1 MTDRGKKAV
10 TSGFVKVLRAFGLAG
25 LYAHFAPEVRH
36 SIQSDMPTV
45 TINRIWFLR
54 ENRFLIFTRGGP
66 IEVSLKPSLVLTAI
80 LICMV
85 GVVTIFYSA
94 INASYSAIG
103 VMREETIK
111 TAEASTNTK
120 NGATISEYTG
130 AGADFKWLDYHP
142 TTLDDLHPPVI
153 AGKTAQSPRLI
164 IGPARAQPA
173 VSAPQTPQISQTLPD
188 VKMTTD
194 DNMPMI
200 IQGGK
205 RVTLANETT
214 LSKPQLFSV
223 AASKPNSMQV
233 NQLSSTEISPI
244 DAPENTNVTTFE
256 EMGREPMNSEPSK
269 GEPVIAEQIMAE
281 NTLSQKSFANQANAE
296 EIIIK
301 QNPATASSNISIGT
315 TSKPTGIATDA
326 QEFTIA
332 LLPNFAPAP
341 KDKKILQAQPNKSDG
356 NLIDNARLATP
367 PPITPKAATPDQFAA
382 TTVLPSPPKMPESD
396 GLQTGFFTQRQGPVL
411 PLITD
416 AARTKKML
424 LALEQEIEYIRSTVV
439 DLGISVEALPSE
451 IEVATAPKND
461 NFKNIMINL
470 AEHRAALRK
479 IPFKPPMLYFY
490 ISSDYGNRKHP
501 KTGKTSF
508 HHGVDLAG
516 TWQENVRVTAPG
528 TVIYAGTEGSFGKVV
543 RVKHDFGIITTYAH
557 LARITVKLGDYIGE
571 NHVIG
576 KMGNTGRS
584 AGAHLHYEIRIN
596 NKSIDPVKFMTV
608 GREISVAGELR
619 QSSLIE

>member
-10 TSGFVKVLRAFGLAG
+10 TSGVVKVLRAFGLAG

-36 SIQSDMPTV
+36 SNHNYMPTV
-45 TINRIWFLR
+45 TINRIWFLC
-54 ENRFLIFTRGGP
+54 ENRFLIITRGGP

-94 INASYSAIG
+94 IIASYSAIG
-103 VMREETIK
+103 MVREETIK
-111 TAEASTNTK
+111 TAEASINPK
-120 NGATISEYTG
+120 NGANISKYTG
-130 AGADFKWLDYHP
+130 AGGDFKWLDYHP

-164 IGPARAQPA
+164 IGPARALPA
-173 VSAPQTPQISQTLPD
+173 VSAPQTPQISQILPD
-188 VKMTTD
+188 VKITTD
-194 DNMPMI
+194 DDMPMI

-205 RVTLANETT
+205 RVTLASEVTP
-214 LSKPQLFSV
+214 SKPQLISV
-223 AASKPNSMQV
+223 ATGKPTSMQA
-233 NQLSSTEISPI
+233 NQLSSPEILPI
-244 DAPENTNVTTFE
+244 DAPENANVTTFK
-256 EMGREPMNSEPSK
+256 EMSRKPVSSQHSK
-269 GEPVIAEQIMAE
+269 GERVIAEQIMTE
-281 NTLSQKSFANQANAE
+281 NTLSQESFVNQANTKDV
-296 EIIIK
+296 IIK
-301 QNPATASSNISIGT
+301 QNPATATSSPSIGT
-315 TSKPTGIATDA
+315 TSKPTGIANDA

-332 LLPNFAPAP
+332 LLPNFAPVS
-341 KDKKILQAQPNKSDG
+341 KDKKILQAQPNKNDD
-356 NLIDNARLATP
+356 NLIDNARFALP
-367 PPITPKAATPDQFAA
+367 PLITPKAAAPDQLAT
-382 TTVLPSPPKMPESD
+382 TTVLPSAPKTPESD

-411 PLITD
+411 PLVTD

-424 LALEQEIEYIRSTVV
+424 LALEKEIEYIRSTVV

-451 IEVATAPKND
+451 IEVATTAKND
-461 NFKNIMINL
+461 NFENIMINL

>member
-10 TSGFVKVLRAFGLAG
+10 TSGVVKVLQAFGLAG

-36 SIQSDMPTV
+36 SNQNDMPTA

-94 INASYSAIG
+94 IIASYSTIG
-103 VMREETIK
+103 VVREETIK
-111 TAEASTNTK
+111 TAEASINPK
-120 NGATISEYTG
+120 NGATISKYTG
-130 AGADFKWLDYHP
+130 TGGDFKWLDYHP
-142 TTLDDLHPPVI
+142 TTLDDLHPPGIV
-153 AGKTAQSPRLI
+153 GKTAQSPRRI

-173 VSAPQTPQISQTLPD
+173 VSAPQTPQILPD

-194 DNMPMI
+194 DDMPMI

-205 RVTLANETT
+205 RVTLASEAT
-214 LSKPQLFSV
+214 LSKPQLIGV

-233 NQLSSTEISPI
+233 NQLSSTEILPI
-244 DAPENTNVTTFE
+244 DAPKNANVTTFE
-256 EMGREPMNSEPSK
+256 EMGQKPINSEPSK
-269 GEPVIAEQIMAE
+269 GEQVIAEQIMAE
-281 NTLSQKSFANQANAE
+281 NTLSQESFVNQANTK
-296 EIIIK
+296 EITIK
-301 QNPATASSNISIGT
+301 QNLATDSSNLSIGT
-315 TSKPTGIATDA
+315 NSKPTGIATDA
-326 QEFTIA
+326 QEFIIA

-341 KDKKILQAQPNKSDG
+341 KEKKILQAQPNKNDG
-356 NLIDNARLATP
+356 NLIDNARLALP
-367 PPITPKAATPDQFAA
+367 PLITPKAATPDQIAA
-382 TTVLPSPPKMPESD
+382 TTVLPSPPKTPESD

-411 PLITD
+411 PLVTD

-439 DLGISVEALPSE
+439 DLGISVEALPSK
-451 IEVATAPKND
+451 IDVATTAKND
-461 NFKNIMINL
+461 KFKNIMINL

-508 HHGVDLAG
+508 HHGVDMAG

-528 TVIYAGTEGSFGKVV
+528 TVIYAGSEGSFGKVV
-543 RVKHDFGIITTYAH
+543 RVQHDFGIVTTYAH

>member
-10 TSGFVKVLRAFGLAG
+10 TSGVVKVLQAFGLAG

-36 SIQSDMPTV
+36 SNQNDMPTA

-94 INASYSAIG
+94 IIASYSTIG
-103 VMREETIK
+103 VVREETIK
-111 TAEASTNTK
+111 TAEASINPK
-120 NGATISEYTG
+120 NGATISKYTG
-130 AGADFKWLDYHP
+130 TGGDFKWLDYHP
-142 TTLDDLHPPVI
+142 TTLDDLHPPGIV
-153 AGKTAQSPRLI
+153 GKTAQSPRRI

-173 VSAPQTPQISQTLPD
+173 VSAPQTPQILPD

-194 DNMPMI
+194 DDMPMI

-205 RVTLANETT
+205 RVTLASEAT
-214 LSKPQLFSV
+214 LSKPQLIGV

-233 NQLSSTEISPI
+233 NQLSSTEILPI
-244 DAPENTNVTTFE
+244 DAPKNANVTTFE
-256 EMGREPMNSEPSK
+256 EMGQKPINSEPSK
-269 GEPVIAEQIMAE
+269 GEQVIAEQIMAE
-281 NTLSQKSFANQANAE
+281 NTLSQESFVNQANTK
-296 EIIIK
+296 EITIK
-301 QNPATASSNISIGT
+301 QNLATDSSNLSIGT
-315 TSKPTGIATDA
+315 NSKPTGIATDA
-326 QEFTIA
+326 QEFIIA

-341 KDKKILQAQPNKSDG
+341 KEKKILQAQPNKNDG
-356 NLIDNARLATP
+356 NLIDNARLALP
-367 PPITPKAATPDQFAA
+367 PLITPKAATPDQIAA
-382 TTVLPSPPKMPESD
+382 TTVLPSPPKTPESD

-411 PLITD
+411 PLVTD

-451 IEVATAPKND
+451 IEVATTAKND
-461 NFKNIMINL
+461 KFKNIMINL

-501 KTGKTSF
+501 KTGKTSM

-543 RVKHDFGIITTYAH
+543 RVKHDFGIVTTYAH

>member
-10 TSGFVKVLRAFGLAG
+10 TSGVVKVLQAFGLAG

-36 SIQSDMPTV
+36 SNQNDMPTA

-94 INASYSAIG
+94 IIASYSTIG
-103 VMREETIK
+103 VVREETIK
-111 TAEASTNTK
+111 TAEASINPK
-120 NGATISEYTG
+120 NGATISKYTG
-130 AGADFKWLDYHP
+130 TGGDFKWLDYHP
-142 TTLDDLHPPVI
+142 TTLDDLHPPGIV
-153 AGKTAQSPRLI
+153 GKTAQSPRRI

-173 VSAPQTPQISQTLPD
+173 VSAPQTPQILPD

-194 DNMPMI
+194 DDMPMI

-205 RVTLANETT
+205 RVTLASEAT
-214 LSKPQLFSV
+214 LSKPQLISV
-223 AASKPNSMQV
+223 AESKPTSMQV
-233 NQLSSTEISPI
+233 NQLSSTEVLPI
-244 DAPENTNVTTFE
+244 DAPENANVTTFE
-256 EMGREPMNSEPSK
+256 EMGQKPINSEPSK
-269 GEPVIAEQIMAE
+269 GEQVIAEQIMAE
-281 NTLSQKSFANQANAE
+281 NTLSQESFVNQANTK
-296 EIIIK
+296 EITIK
-301 QNPATASSNISIGT
+301 QNLATDSSNLSIGT
-315 TSKPTGIATDA
+315 NSKPTGIATDA

-341 KDKKILQAQPNKSDG
+341 KEKKILQAQPNKNDG
-356 NLIDNARLATP
+356 NLIDNARLALP
-367 PPITPKAATPDQFAA
+367 PLITPKAATPDQIAA
-382 TTVLPSPPKMPESD
+382 TTVLPSPPKTPESD

-411 PLITD
+411 PLVTD

-451 IEVATAPKND
+451 IEVATTAKND
-461 NFKNIMINL
+461 KFKNIMINL

-508 HHGVDLAG
+508 HHGVDMAG

-528 TVIYAGTEGSFGKVV
+528 TVIYAGSEGSFGKVV
-543 RVKHDFGIITTYAH
+543 RVQHDFGIVTTYAH

>member
-10 TSGFVKVLRAFGLAG
+10 TSGVIKVLQAFGLAG

-36 SIQSDMPTV
+36 SNQNDMPTA

-94 INASYSAIG
+94 IIASYSTIG
-103 VMREETIK
+103 VVREETIK
-111 TAEASTNTK
+111 TAEASINPK
-120 NGATISEYTG
+120 NGATISKYTG
-130 AGADFKWLDYHP
+130 TGGDFKWLDYHP
-142 TTLDDLHPPVI
+142 TTLDDLHPPGIV
-153 AGKTAQSPRLI
+153 GKTAQSPRRI

-173 VSAPQTPQISQTLPD
+173 VSAPQTPQILPD

-194 DNMPMI
+194 DDMPMI

-205 RVTLANETT
+205 RVTLASEAT
-214 LSKPQLFSV
+214 LSKPQLIGV

-233 NQLSSTEISPI
+233 NQLSSTEILPI
-244 DAPENTNVTTFE
+244 DAPKNANVTTFE
-256 EMGREPMNSEPSK
+256 EMGQKPINSEPSK
-269 GEPVIAEQIMAE
+269 GEQVIAEQIMAE
-281 NTLSQKSFANQANAE
+281 NTLSQESFVNQANTK
-296 EIIIK
+296 EITIK
-301 QNPATASSNISIGT
+301 QNLATDSSNLSIGT
-315 TSKPTGIATDA
+315 NSKPTGIATDA
-326 QEFTIA
+326 QEFIIA
-332 LLPNFAPAP
+332 LLPNFALAP
-341 KDKKILQAQPNKSDG
+341 KEKKILQAQPNKNDG
-356 NLIDNARLATP
+356 NLIDNARLALP
-367 PPITPKAATPDQFAA
+367 PLITPKAATPDQIAA
-382 TTVLPSPPKMPESD
+382 TTVLPSPPKTPESD

-411 PLITD
+411 PLVTD

-451 IEVATAPKND
+451 IDVATTAKND
-461 NFKNIMINL
+461 KFKNIMINL

-508 HHGVDLAG
+508 HHGVDMAG

-528 TVIYAGTEGSFGKVV
+528 TVIYAGSEGSFGKVV
-543 RVKHDFGIITTYAH
+543 RVQHDFGIVTTYAH

>member
-1 MTDRGKKAV
+1 MSRK
-10 TSGFVKVLRAFGLAG
+10 
-25 LYAHFAPEVRH
+25 P
-36 SIQSDMPTV
+36 
-45 TINRIWFLR
+45 
-54 ENRFLIFTRGGP
+54 
-66 IEVSLKPSLVLTAI
+66 VS
-80 LICMV
+80 
-85 GVVTIFYSA
+85 
-94 INASYSAIG
+94 
-103 VMREETIK
+103 
-111 TAEASTNTK
+111 
-120 NGATISEYTG
+120 
-130 AGADFKWLDYHP
+130 
-142 TTLDDLHPPVI
+142 
-153 AGKTAQSPRLI
+153 
-164 IGPARAQPA
+164 
-173 VSAPQTPQISQTLPD
+173 SQH
-188 VKMTTD
+188 
-194 DNMPMI
+194 
-200 IQGGK
+200 
-205 RVTLANETT
+205 
-214 LSKPQLFSV
+214 
-223 AASKPNSMQV
+223 
-233 NQLSSTEISPI
+233 
-244 DAPENTNVTTFE
+244 
-256 EMGREPMNSEPSK
+256 SK
-269 GEPVIAEQIMAE
+269 GERVIAEQIMTE
-281 NTLSQKSFANQANAE
+281 NTLSQESFVNQANTKDV
-296 EIIIK
+296 IIK
-301 QNPATASSNISIGT
+301 QNPATATSSPSIGT
-315 TSKPTGIATDA
+315 TSKPTGIANDA

-332 LLPNFAPAP
+332 LLPNFAPVS
-341 KDKKILQAQPNKSDG
+341 KDKKILQAQPNKNDD
-356 NLIDNARLATP
+356 NLIDNARFALP
-367 PPITPKAATPDQFAA
+367 PLITPKAAAPDQLAT
-382 TTVLPSPPKMPESD
+382 TTVLPSAPKTPESD

-411 PLITD
+411 PLVTD

-424 LALEQEIEYIRSTVV
+424 LALEKEIEYIRSTVV

-451 IEVATAPKND
+451 IEVATTAKND

-543 RVKHDFGIITTYAH
+543 RVKHGFGIVTTYAH

-596 NKSIDPVKFMTV
+596 NKSIDPVRFMTV

>member
-10 TSGFVKVLRAFGLAG
+10 TSGVVKVLQAFGLAG

-36 SIQSDMPTV
+36 SNQNDMPTA

-94 INASYSAIG
+94 IIASYSTIG
-103 VMREETIK
+103 VVREETIK
-111 TAEASTNTK
+111 TAEASINPK
-120 NGATISEYTG
+120 NGATISKYTG
-130 AGADFKWLDYHP
+130 TGGDFKWLDYHP
-142 TTLDDLHPPVI
+142 TTLDDLHPPGIV
-153 AGKTAQSPRLI
+153 GKTAQSPRRI

-173 VSAPQTPQISQTLPD
+173 VSAPQTPQILPD

-194 DNMPMI
+194 DDMPMI

-205 RVTLANETT
+205 RVTLASEAT
-214 LSKPQLFSV
+214 LSKPQLIGV

-233 NQLSSTEISPI
+233 NQLSSTEILPI
-244 DAPENTNVTTFE
+244 DAPKNANVTTFE
-256 EMGREPMNSEPSK
+256 EMGQKPINSEPSK
-269 GEPVIAEQIMAE
+269 GEQVIAEQIMAE
-281 NTLSQKSFANQANAE
+281 NTLSQESFVNQANTK
-296 EIIIK
+296 EITIK
-301 QNPATASSNISIGT
+301 QNLATDSSNLSIGT
-315 TSKPTGIATDA
+315 NSKPTGIATDA
-326 QEFTIA
+326 QEFIIA

-341 KDKKILQAQPNKSDG
+341 KEKKILQAQPNKNDG
-356 NLIDNARLATP
+356 NLIDNARLALP
-367 PPITPKAATPDQFAA
+367 PLITPKAATPDQIAA
-382 TTVLPSPPKMPESD
+382 TTVLPSPPKTPESD

-411 PLITD
+411 PLVTD

-451 IEVATAPKND
+451 IEVATTAKND
-461 NFKNIMINL
+461 KFKNIMINL

-543 RVKHDFGIITTYAH
+543 RVKHDFGIVTTYAH

>member
-10 TSGFVKVLRAFGLAG
+10 TSGVVKVLRAFGLAG
-25 LYAHFAPEVRH
+25 LYAHFAPKVRH
-36 SIQSDMPTV
+36 SNQNDMPTV

-66 IEVSLKPSLVLTAI
+66 IEVSLKPSLVLSAI
-80 LICMV
+80 LICMF
-85 GVVTIFYSA
+85 GVVAIFYSA
-94 INASYSAIG
+94 IIASYSAIG

-111 TAEASTNTK
+111 TAEASINPK
-120 NGATISEYTG
+120 NGATISKYSG
-130 AGADFKWLDYHP
+130 AGGDFKWLDYHP
-142 TTLDDLHPPVI
+142 TNLDDLHPPVI
-153 AGKTAQSPRLI
+153 AGKTAQLPRLI
-164 IGPARAQPA
+164 IGPARPQPA
-173 VSAPQTPQISQTLPD
+173 VSAPQTPQISQTLPN

-194 DNMPMI
+194 DDMPMI

-205 RVTLANETT
+205 RVTLASEAT
-214 LSKPQLFSV
+214 LSKPQLISV
-223 AASKPNSMQV
+223 AESKPTSMQV
-233 NQLSSTEISPI
+233 NQLSSTEVLPI
-244 DAPENTNVTTFE
+244 DAPENANVTTFE
-256 EMGREPMNSEPSK
+256 EMGRKPMNSEHSK
-269 GEPVIAEQIMAE
+269 SEQVIAEQIMAE
-281 NTLSQKSFANQANAE
+281 NSFSQESFVNQANTK

-301 QNPATASSNISIGT
+301 QNPATAASSPTIGSN
-315 TSKPTGIATDA
+315 SKPTGIATDA

-341 KDKKILQAQPNKSDG
+341 KDKKILQAQPNKNDG
-356 NLIDNARLATP
+356 NLIDNARLALP
-367 PPITPKAATPDQFAA
+367 PVITPKAAAPDQFAA
-382 TTVLPSPPKMPESD
+382 NTVLPRAPKAPESD
-396 GLQTGFFTQRQGPVL
+396 GLQTGFFTQRQGPIL
-411 PLITD
+411 PLVTD

-424 LALEQEIEYIRSTVV
+424 LALEQEIEYIRSTVI
-439 DLGISVEALPSE
+439 DLGISVEALPRE
-451 IEVATAPKND
+451 IEVATTAKND

-543 RVKHDFGIITTYAH
+543 RVKHDFGIVTTYAH

>member
-10 TSGFVKVLRAFGLAG
+10 TSGVVKVLRAFGLAG
-25 LYAHFAPEVRH
+25 LYAHFAPKVRH
-36 SIQSDMPTV
+36 SNQNDMPTV

-66 IEVSLKPSLVLTAI
+66 IEVSLKPSLVLSAI
-80 LICMV
+80 LICMF
-85 GVVTIFYSA
+85 GVVAIFYSA
-94 INASYSAIG
+94 IIASYSAIG

-111 TAEASTNTK
+111 TAEASINPK
-120 NGATISEYTG
+120 NGATISKYSG
-130 AGADFKWLDYHP
+130 AGGDFKWLDYHP
-142 TTLDDLHPPVI
+142 TNLDDLHPPVI
-153 AGKTAQSPRLI
+153 AGKTAQLPRLI
-164 IGPARAQPA
+164 IGPARSQPA
-173 VSAPQTPQISQTLPD
+173 VSAPQTPQISQTLPN

-194 DNMPMI
+194 DDMPMI

-205 RVTLANETT
+205 RVTLASEAT
-214 LSKPQLFSV
+214 LSKPQLISV
-223 AASKPNSMQV
+223 AESKPSSMQV
-233 NQLSSTEISPI
+233 NQLSSTEVLPI
-244 DAPENTNVTTFE
+244 DAPENANVTTFE
-256 EMGREPMNSEPSK
+256 EMGRKPMNSEHSK
-269 GEPVIAEQIMAE
+269 SEHVIAEQIMAE
-281 NTLSQKSFANQANAE
+281 NSFSQESFVNQANTK

-301 QNPATASSNISIGT
+301 QNPATAASSPTIGSN
-315 TSKPTGIATDA
+315 SKPTGIATDA
-326 QEFTIA
+326 QEFIIA

-341 KDKKILQAQPNKSDG
+341 KEKKILQAQPNKNDG
-356 NLIDNARLATP
+356 NLIDNARLALP
-367 PPITPKAATPDQFAA
+367 PLITPKAATPDQIAA
-382 TTVLPSPPKMPESD
+382 TTVLPSPPKTPESD

-411 PLITD
+411 PLVTD
-416 AARTKKML
+416 SARTKKML

-451 IEVATAPKND
+451 IDVATTAKND
-461 NFKNIMINL
+461 KFKNIMINL

-508 HHGVDLAG
+508 HHGVDMAG

-528 TVIYAGTEGSFGKVV
+528 TVIYAGSEGSFGKVV
-543 RVKHDFGIITTYAH
+543 RVQHDFGIVTTYAH